1 MLKTNKT
8 GWLKKTIHLDFWVY
22 VLFLTTNGER
32 KYESMEKISIWVC
45 IKQKIWLLKHMA
57 DAELHRLEAHT
68 AMEYASSVVSYE
80 DARIKRLRKFLADA
94 EKTV

>member
-1 MLKTNKT
+1 MNFMNHIKR
-8 GWLKKTIHLDFWVY
+8 IMRR
-22 VLFLTTNGER
+22 LTPQEMAAA
-32 KYESMEKISIWVC
+32 E
-45 IKQKIWLLKHMA
+45 LA

-94 EKTV
+94 EKQA